1 MIETC
6 CQFGPTLQLAGIVT
20 EPTESSGAARSFT
33 CVLVNAGLVPK
44 FGPYRL
50 YAQLARRLAQSA
62 IRTLRFDLGDVGDSR
77 PAHGGRTL
85 EDRTRLEIAAAVDFS
100 SEFDGRDAT
109 EGIVLG
115 GLCSGAED
123 SFRYAEH
130 DPRVTALL
138 LIDAF
143 SYRTK
148 GWRWRHRLHRT
159 ARRSMRWLGMYEPIN
174 YGSASAI
181 ASQASELPR
190 LEYKQ
195 MEHGESSRILK
206 ILIARGVHI
215 HFIYTGGVRETF
227 NHAGQLQ
234 TMFKG
239 VDFKDLVSLDYFPR
253 IEHLQALQEERDS
266 LIEAIA
272 HRCEALGR
280 RVDRR
285 DSMPISQDFAGASAY

>member
-20 EPTESSGAARSFT
+20 EPTESNGAARNLT

-62 IRTLRFDLGDVGDSR
+62 NRTLRFDLGDVGDSR

-85 EDRTRLEIAAAVDFS
+85 EERTRLEIAAAVDFS
-100 SEFDGRDAT
+100 SERAGRDAS
-109 EGIVLG
+109 EGVVLG

-130 DPRVTALL
+130 DSRVTALL

-143 SYRTK
+143 AYRTK
-148 GWRWRHRLHRT
+148 GWRWRHRLHRAT
-159 ARRSMRWLGMYEPIN
+159 RRSLRWLGLYEPISC
-174 YGSASAI
+174 GSASAV
-181 ASQASELPR
+181 AGQASESPR

-234 TMFKG
+234 AMFKG
-239 VDFKDLVSLDYFPR
+239 LDFKDLVSLDYFPH

-272 HRCEALGR
+272 HRLEAIGN
-280 RVDRR
+280 RVQQR
-285 DSMPISQDFAGASAY
+285 DNTPISQDFSGASAY

>member
-20 EPTESSGAARSFT
+20 EPSVGAARSLT

-50 YAQLARRLAQSA
+50 YAQLARCLAKSGV
-62 IRTLRFDLGDVGDSR
+62 RTLRFDLGDVGDSR

-100 SEFDGRDAT
+100 SECDGHDASQ
-109 EGIVLG
+109 GIVLG

-143 SYRTK
+143 SYRTQ
-148 GWRWRHRLHRT
+148 GWRWHHRLHRVL
-159 ARRSMRWLGMYEPIN
+159 RRSMRWLRMYEPIDC
-174 YGSASAI
+174 GPASAI
-181 ASQASELPR
+181 AGRTSELPR

-195 MEHGESSRILK
+195 MEHSESSRILK
-206 ILIARGVHI
+206 ALIERGVHI
-215 HFIYTGGVRETF
+215 HFIYTGGVRESF

-234 TMFKG
+234 AMFKG
-239 VDFKDLVSLDYFPR
+239 VDFEDLVSLDYFPR
-253 IEHLQALQEERDS
+253 IEHLQALQEERDA
-266 LIEAIA
+266 LIEAIGQ
-272 HRCEALGR
+272 RLEALGR
-280 RVDRR
+280 RVQQRADL
-285 DSMPISQDFAGASAY
+285 PISHDFAGASAF